1 MATATEKFQPP
12 TVPRDS
18 EGFVKS
24 FNLSS
29 YDCPEADDACA
40 FFDQYGFVVIA
51 NVFTPEQCAET
62 ISDIWNVVESFAEQ
76 SIRNNENLWDA
87 QRWRRTG
94 YEQVGLVGNASL
106 WTRQIILNRQTPALH
121 TAFAAVLG
129 TRKLLTNHD
138 RYALFR
144 PAQMHSERG
153 TVTNLHLDM
162 NPWIYLQDTDNSY
175 QISVLSRLSYK
186 RDNDWITENN
196 EPGCS
201 AIGERHVQG
210 LVNLTD
216 NLEEDGGFWLVPGFH
231 KYLPQW
237 TIEHENLL
245 SQYGLCST
253 FNLFKESVVPE
264 LYAVACHIS
273 SRAGS
278 AILWDQRTMHGS
290 RANNS
295 LRPRYAQFFKM
306 FPAEHPAM
314 TEKRAEN
321 RRNGILTKLRA
332 VNINPETDLS
342 FLGRKLFGLEQW
354 SD

>member
-1 MATATEKFQPP
+1 MATTTEKFQPP

-51 NVFTPEQCAET
+51 NVFTPKQCAET

-76 SIRNNENLWDA
+76 SIRNDENLWDA

-94 YEQVGLVGNASL
+94 HEQVGLVGNASL
-106 WTRQIILNRQTPALH
+106 WARQIILNRQTPALH
-121 TAFAAVLG
+121 TAFATVLG
-129 TRKLLTNHD
+129 TRKLLANHD

-144 PAQMHSERG
+144 PAQMHSERE
-153 TVTNLHLDM
+153 TMTNLHLDM

-196 EPGCS
+196 EPG
-201 AIGERHVQG
+201 
-210 LVNLTD
+210 
-216 NLEEDGGFWLVPGFH
+216 
-231 KYLPQW
+231 
-237 TIEHENLL
+237 
-245 SQYGLCST
+245 
-253 FNLFKESVVPE
+253 ESVVPE
-264 LYAVACHIS
+264 LYVVACHIS

-290 RANNS
+290 RANSS

-321 RRNGILTKLRA
+321 RRNGILAKLRA

-342 FLGRKLFGLEQW
+342 FLGQKLFGLEQW